1 MLIFCSVLSV
11 HLTSSK
17 SLAGIVGVA
26 SEIQKEKK
34 VLTTPLL
41 HAHIYVVF
49 LNDCLWELAFIFFS
63 SVILFGLLVRI
74 VVFLIDI
81 NWGYIYIYSSCIPH
95 TRLNYPLGIE
105 PLTSYLYCNR
115 PN

>member
-41 HAHIYVVF
+41 QAHIYVVF
-49 LNDCLWELAFIFFS
+49 LNDC
-63 SVILFGLLVRI
+63 
-74 VVFLIDI
+74 
-81 NWGYIYIYSSCIPH
+81 
-95 TRLNYPLGIE
+95 
-105 PLTSYLYCNR
+105 
-115 PN
+115 

>member
-63 SVILFGLLVRI
+63 SVILFGLHVRI

-81 NWGYIYIYSSCIPH
+81 NWGYIYIYIWFLYTPH
-95 TRLNYPLGIE
+95 QTKLSPRN
-105 PLTSYLYCNR
+105 
-115 PN
+115 